1 MLLIS
6 FFLCQGL
13 GQIITNFVF
22 PDVNNYLVPSKVI
35 QNMRG
40 SFNNTLILGEKWSIL
55 FHFYCIGPL
64 RQNHDD
70 DLYLPQKHPK
80 PKVYKIRDIY
90 LVEIDKPNLEHLLKN
105 FFITSSASHQMIW
118 LRWSLNVE
126 YLFWLLIFFSQLTK
140 TNFLCQKTFGKIRFF
155 SQLWKVCD
163 NQIG

>member
-90 LVEIDKPNLEHLLKN
+90 LVEIDKPNLEHLL
-105 FFITSSASHQMIW
+105 
-118 LRWSLNVE
+118 
-126 YLFWLLIFFSQLTK
+126 IFFL
-140 TNFLCQKTFGKIRFF
+140 
-155 SQLWKVCD
+155 
-163 NQIG
+163 